1 MTHDELVER
10 VSRVISEQLGDDW
23 DDNVHAFCGDDWGLT
38 PEGSKETCRT
48 LARSAIAVVLEEAAK
63 IAEDKANRL
72 SQYRDVHSMLQV
84 ATAEDIA
91 DEIRQLKGDK

>member
-1 MTHDELVER
+1 MTHDELVDAAASAIFLVVLDGMSGDFSMLCEENKESFR
-10 VSRVISEQLGDDW
+10 TQALAVISM
-23 DDNVHAFCGDDWGLT
+23 A
-38 PEGSKETCRT
+38 
-48 LARSAIAVVLEEAAK
+48 LEEAAK